1 MDYSSSGTIQMGKL
15 FEFSLQFLLYIACVK
30 GYYRGAELAFLTTLN
45 LNHNLFRLNDKIQL
59 LYINKTKSLLDAII
73 ESLPSVQNV

>member
-1 MDYSSSGTIQMGKL
+1 MGKL

-30 GYYRGAELAFLTTLN
+30 GYYRGAELAFLKTLN

-59 LYINKTKSLLDAII
+59 LYINKTKSLLDAI
-73 ESLPSVQNV
+73 SHKLPRFPRFYKILLDFTRF